1 MLVKNER
8 SSDINNLITRSYQL
22 FEVGNF
28 VEARGLL
35 DEAHKLD
42 YEDPEIRSA
51 LRACGYWSQ
60 RQKSLEGLNGDGPRG
75 DYLRRQWCHYVTRY
89 KAGFDHPLEEGTT
102 RLRKWVHNEALSYY
116 LRQVSE
122 SSDPEAL
129 LQAGRCRKVL
139 GRFEECITTLE
150 ETVRLMGNSDSR
162 LLAELADTYALVG
175 ESEPAKVLMRE
186 ALFIDAGKVE
196 LDEIVSPLFRRLID
210 RLCKERDMEDPGFQ
224 EWLPVYG
231 AIWGVL
237 DVKRELSPV
246 EYGKL
251 KQTIYALKSEIADG
265 DKQGILTPKLINH
278 YFRMIDHY
286 QSTGGDRSAID
297 EVLINIK
304 LLSPAIYRKN
314 FE

>member
-8 SSDINNLITRSYQL
+8 SSYIDNLITKSYQL
-22 FEVGNF
+22 LEIGSLD
-28 VEARGLL
+28 EAQSLL

-42 YEDPEIRSA
+42 YEDLEIRSA

-60 RQKSLEGLNGDGPRG
+60 RLQSMEALNGNGTRG
-75 DYLRRQWCHYVTRY
+75 DYLRRQWIHFFTRY
-89 KAGFDHPLEEGTT
+89 RPGFEHPFEDGTS
-102 RLRKWVHNEALSYY
+102 RLKKWVHNVALEYF
-116 LRQVSE
+116 QKQASE
-122 SSDPEAL
+122 SPDPVAL

-139 GRFEECITTLE
+139 GRYEECISTLE
-150 ETVRLMGNSDSR
+150 EAVRLAGNTDSR
-162 LLAELADTYALVG
+162 ILAELADTYAMVG
-175 ESEPAKVLMRE
+175 ESQPAKVLMRE
-186 ALFIDAGKVE
+186 ALYIDAGKVDLE
-196 LDEIVSPLFRRLID
+196 EIASPVFRRLIN
-210 RLCKERDMEDPGFQ
+210 RLGKELDNTKPGFQ

-265 DKQGILTPKLINH
+265 DEQGILTPRLINH

-286 QSTGGDRSAID
+286 QSTGADRSAID
-297 EVLINIK
+297 EVLMNIR
-304 LLSPAIYRKN
+304 LLSPAIYRTYI
-314 FE
+314 E